1 MTDVGALFARPDSV
15 PPEVT
20 FANIT
25 EALGL
30 PDGAHG
36 DDVLRAVLQL
46 RSTAHAAGG
55 PIVIRLPY
63 TRPPVTAN
71 EARNGAAHWSG
82 QNKAK
87 RNVAEAVVALV
98 RQHQVPQLARVAVTL
113 TWYAPDYGTRDC
125 DGLYPMLKAVL
136 DALTPPQDAIP
147 KGAPTKAGTPRKT
160 SKAAKLGAGIIPGD
174 HASIVTSTTTAIVQG
189 DPDPRIELTL
199 QPLPAAPPRPARRR
213 PTTPRRSRALS
224 VSRLARH
231 ETADTDTLPTPR
243 KAASGRTRR
252 QYGPANAGRPT
263 RQETR

>member
-1 MTDVGALFARPDSV
+1 VTDVDALFARPDTV
-15 PPEVT
+15 AAEIT
-20 FANIT
+20 LANIT

-30 PDGAHG
+30 PDDAHG

-174 HASIVTSTTTAIVQG
+174 HASIVASTTTAIVQG

-199 QPLPAAPPRPARRR
+199 QPLLAAPPRPTRRR
-213 PTTPRRSRALS
+213 PTTPRRSPALN
-224 VSRLARH
+224 VSRPARRKTPALLALDDLCSPA
-231 ETADTDTLPTPR
+231 TGQVSPQNGAT
-243 KAASGRTRR
+243 TRE
-252 QYGPANAGRPT
+252 RPT